1 MQVLTH
7 FGEQTNAWHLS
18 LGFLI
23 TNKNNH
29 YVSMFVLTTLESI
42 IRRKWIGMPGNE
54 KVYLIIKISF
64 LKLFKIS
71 YQNRSHFLKVI
82 PIYSA
87 LFSRII

>member
-54 KVYLIIKISF
+54 KV
-64 LKLFKIS
+64 
-71 YQNRSHFLKVI
+71 
-82 PIYSA
+82 
-87 LFSRII
+87 

>member
-54 KVYLIIKISF
+54 KVNCYENIISTQFNKMDEKNS
-64 LKLFKIS
+64 
-71 YQNRSHFLKVI
+71 
-82 PIYSA
+82 
-87 LFSRII
+87 